1 MSIGSRVH
9 IAVSRN
15 DLDCSLYVNSQPAA
29 HSISTASIVYQNAFL
44 VFGMDFRN
52 RSNYFKGTMDRVA
65 IFSQALT
72 ESEIFAL
79 YSSEVDAPSSLPIP
93 NPTPFPTSTSS
104 PTSSSTSIPTPAPSN
119 SGSFQTATSGS
130 SGNAGETST
139 ETIIIAT
146 VCTIIC
152 TFAAVMAFF
161 LKRYYCP
168 RSQQEG
174 VQDGPIDLSK
184 II

>member
-1 MSIGSRVH
+1 
-9 IAVSRN
+9 
-15 DLDCSLYVNSQPAA
+15 
-29 HSISTASIVYQNAFL
+29 VYQNVFL
-44 VFGMDFRN
+44 VFGMDYRN
-52 RSNYFKGTMDRVA
+52 RSNYFKGTIDCVA
-65 IFSQALT
+65 IFSQSLSD
-72 ESEIFAL
+72 SEIFSL
-79 YSSEVDAPSSLPIP
+79 YNAEVGPGPIP